1 MITKFIR
8 KYLMNGYVSIPL
20 MLCFILTTWSSI
32 ASNKKLTYHLSG
44 EEMFKGVFFME
55 GKYAELIPE
64 LKATKLTYFSEQLSA
79 EENAALQTVRNQLI
93 ESIKAD
99 NPHFFDDFK
108 ATLQVANPAAIKEEL
123 KLAQELLTKKAMELS
138 NMSES
143 ELQKDTKAMSD
154 FLKKQGNSK
163 DKNAL
168 KKFVNDLD
176 RDNAG
181 SDNSGRLLV
190 ILIVIAAVVA
200 VVWAWVKVYDAVEEE
215 VSASRL
221 MFEQVVGSICNVAP
235 QIV

>member
-8 KYLMNGYVSIPL
+8 KYLMNGYISIPL
-20 MLCFILTTWSSI
+20 MLCMILSTWSSI

-79 EENAALQTVRNQLI
+79 EENAALKTVRNQLI

-99 NPHFFDDFK
+99 NSQFFNDFK
-108 ATLQVANPAAIKEEL
+108 AILQAGNPASIKEEL
-123 KLAQELLTKKAMELS
+123 KLAQGLLTKKAMELS
-138 NMSES
+138 KMSES
-143 ELQKDTKAMSD
+143 ELQKDTKVMSD

-176 RDNAG
+176 RDNA
-181 SDNSGRLLV
+181 STDKSGKF
-190 ILIVIAAVVA
+190 LIVLVVFAFVWVYVEVLSVAA
-200 VVWAWVKVYDAVEEE
+200 EEL
-215 VSASRL
+215 SASKL

-235 QIV
+235 QVV

>member
-79 EENAALQTVRNQLI
+79 EENASMQAVRNQLI

-99 NPHFFDDFK
+99 NPQFFNDFK
-108 ATLQVANPAAIKEEL
+108 AILQTGNPSSVKEEL
-123 KLAQELLTKKAMELS
+123 KKAQELLTEKALELS
-138 NMSES
+138 KMSEAD
-143 ELQKDTKAMSD
+143 LQKDTKAMSE
-154 FLKKQGNSK
+154 FLKNHSNTK

-168 KKFVNDLD
+168 KKFVNNLD
-176 RDNAG
+176 KDNA
-181 SDNSGRLLV
+181 STDHSGRLLV
-190 ILIVIAAVVA
+190 ILLVIAAVAA
-200 VVWAWVKVYDAVEEE
+200 VVWAWVKVYDAAAEE
-215 VSASRL
+215 VSTSKL
-221 MFEQVVGSICNVAP
+221 MFEQVVGSICDVAP
-235 QIV
+235 QVV

>member
-1 MITKFIR
+1 
-8 KYLMNGYVSIPL
+8 MNGYVSIPL